1 MATEE
6 NTKTTEFPEWRR
18 QRLAKFRE
26 QGINFR
32 RATAEDAPALVS
44 FHNSY
49 HRTNKQPEYWVW
61 EYCKYAPDQSLFF
74 MVEKDGQIL
83 ATDGEIP
90 VFMDMGGK
98 AVSAV
103 KGENSLCLKQ
113 YRGTG
118 LHPAIG
124 DYQREQG
131 LLSTHPIS
139 WSLSNID
146 ALHGKHYFNTVYRN
160 IQLWTRAGNLRLLIK
175 ARLRDNTPLWRRI
188 GSAAH
193 QAIKALFNKER
204 TAIPQVAMRPGYEV
218 KKEQLQSEA
227 LRELRNR
234 LRTEKNKNT
243 ISIQYDDRYITWR
256 IREHPVL
263 KYDEYQVQQDD
274 KLRAYAFVTMHDYE
288 AFISELLSEDSHATS
303 LLLSTI
309 IKDYGNKTGQIRF
322 FGNPK
327 DSLSQDV
334 FEQLPKFDFSLA
346 TTWRLTV
353 WDRYGTM
360 NTEFYQIE
368 NWNVSGLWTEGFQM

>member
-1 MATEE
+1 MGIEE
-6 NTKTTEFPEWRR
+6 NTRTPEFPEWRR

-32 RATAEDAPALVS
+32 LATPEDAPALVS

-61 EYCKYAPDQSLFF
+61 EYFKYAPDQSVFF
-74 MVEKDGQIL
+74 VVEKDGQIL
-83 ATDGEIP
+83 ATDGAIP
-90 VFMDMGGK
+90 IFMDVAGESVL
-98 AVSAV
+98 AA

-131 LLSTHPIS
+131 LRSIHPIT
-139 WSLSNID
+139 WALSNVD
-146 ALHGKHYFNTVYRN
+146 ALHGRNNFTTVYRS
-160 IQLWTRAGNLRLLIK
+160 IQLWTRTGNLRLLMK

-193 QAIKALFNKER
+193 QTWKALVKKER
-204 TAIPQVAMRPGYEV
+204 TVIPQINIKPGYEV
-218 KKEQLQSEA
+218 KKEQIQNEA

-243 ISIQYDDRYITWR
+243 ISIKYDDRFLSWR

-263 KYDEYQVQQDD
+263 KYEEYQVQQDGE
-274 KLRAYAFVTMHDYE
+274 LRAYAFVTMHDYE

-309 IKDYGNKTGQIRF
+309 IKDYGNRTGQIRF
-322 FGNPK
+322 FGNPR
-327 DSLSQDV
+327 DTLSQDV
-334 FEQLPKFDFSLA
+334 FEQLPNFGFSPA
-346 TTWRLTV
+346 VRWRITI
-353 WDRYGTM
+353 WDRARNM
-360 NTEFYQIE
+360 NEEFYQIT